1 MNGLNISRRTVLRGL
16 GTAMALPWLEAMSPV
31 GQVLAGEGAG
41 GSSGLPPK
49 RMAFC
54 YVPNGINMVDW
65 TPKTEGTDFE
75 LPEILNVFSEFRE
88 DMLVLSGLT
97 LDKARA
103 NGDGGGDHARAL
115 SAFLT
120 CSQPR
125 KTHGADIKVGIS
137 VDQLAAQTYGKTTRF
152 PSLEIGCDAGA
163 QAGNC
168 DSGYSC
174 AYSHN
179 IAWRTE
185 SSPVA
190 KEINPKAVFE
200 RLFGD
205 AAQPTKDRKLGQEK
219 SYKTSVLDLVLSDA
233 QRLQKKLG
241 FSDRRKI
248 DEYLN
253 SVREL
258 ESRLRRSE
266 FTATVQGIDGV
277 PVPKGLPKVYSEHLD
292 LMSDMLALA
301 FQTDVTR
308 VSTFVFAN
316 EGSNRSYPFIE
327 VREGHHDLSH
337 HANDEAK
344 KEKIKKI
351 NIFHAQ
357 HMAYLIRK
365 LKNIKEGEGTL
376 LDNTMLVYGSG
387 IGDGN
392 AHNHDNLPVVMFGKG
407 GGTVTSGRH
416 VKYEKETPIANLY
429 LAMLDRLGVPTD
441 KLGDSTG
448 KLLNLNS

>member
-1 MNGLNISRRTVLRGL
+1 
-16 GTAMALPWLEAMSPV
+16 MALPWLEAMLP
-31 GQVLAGEGAG
+31 
-41 GSSGLPPK
+41 SSIARAAEVAVPPK
-49 RMAFC
+49 RMAFV
-54 YVPNGINMVDW
+54 YVPNGMNMVDW
-65 TPKTEGTDFE
+65 TPKE
-75 LPEILNVFSEFRE
+75 LGKEFSLPTILNTFADFKD

-103 NGDGGGDHARAL
+103 NGDGGGDHARAS

-125 KTHGADIKVGIS
+125 KTHGADIKVGVS
-137 VDQLAAQTYGKTTRF
+137 VDQLAAQHIGKMTKF
-152 PSLEIGCDAGA
+152 PSLEIGCDAGS

-174 AYSHN
+174 AYSAN
-179 IAWRTE
+179 ISWRTE

-190 KEINPKAVFE
+190 KEINPKLVFE

-205 AAQPTKDRKLGQEK
+205 ASQAKKDVTRGKER
-219 SYKTSVLDLVLSDA
+219 SFRTSVLDLVLNDA
-233 QRLQKKLG
+233 QRLHKQLG
-241 FSDRRKI
+241 FNDKRKM

-258 ESRLRRSE
+258 EARLQRTS

-277 PVPKGLPKVYSEHLD
+277 NVPKGIPKSYTEHLD

-301 FQTDVTR
+301 LQTDTTR
-308 VSTFVFAN
+308 VATFVHAN
-316 EGSNRSYPFIE
+316 EGSNRSYPFID
-327 VREGHHDLSH
+327 VPEGHHDLSH
-337 HANDEAK
+337 HGNDAGK

-351 NIFHAQ
+351 NLFHAQ
-357 HMAYLIRK
+357 RTAYLLTK
-365 LKNIKEGEGTL
+365 LKSIKEGDGTL
-376 LDNTMLVYGSG
+376 LDNTMLVFGSG

-407 GGTVTSGRH
+407 GGGVTPGRH
-416 VKYEKETPIANLY
+416 VSYDKETPIANLY
-429 LAMLDRLGVPTD
+429 LAMLDSIGVPTD

-448 KLLNLNS
+448 KILNLKG

>member
-1 MNGLNISRRTVLRGL
+1 MGASWRISRRTMLKGL
-16 GTAMALPWLEAMSPV
+16 GTAIALPWMEAMAPV
-31 GQVLAGEGAG
+31 TSALGAQAAVA
-41 GSSGLPPK
+41 PK
-49 RMAFC
+49 RMAFI
-54 YVPNGINMVDW
+54 YTPNGMNMADW
-65 TPKTEGTDFE
+65 TPKQEGTDFE
-75 LPEILNVFSEFRE
+75 LPEILSPFKEFKD

-103 NGDGGGDHARAL
+103 NGDGAGDHARAL
-115 SAFLT
+115 AAFLT

-137 VDQLAAQTYGKTTRF
+137 VDQVAAQHVGKHTKF
-152 PSLEIGCDAGA
+152 ASLEIGCDAGA

-200 RLFGD
+200 RLFAD
-205 AAQPTKDRKLGQEK
+205 SAQPSKGATQTRELNFR
-219 SYKTSVLDLVLSDA
+219 TSVLDLVLDDA
-233 QRLQKKLG
+233 KSLQKKLG
-241 FSDRRKI
+241 FADRRKL

-253 SVREL
+253 SVREI
-258 ESRLRRSE
+258 EERLRRTQ

-277 PVPKGLPKVYSEHLD
+277 TVPKGIPKSYTEHIE

-301 FQTDVTR
+301 LQTDSTR
-308 VSTFVFAN
+308 IVTFVHAN
-316 EGSNRSYPFIE
+316 EGSGRSYPFID
-327 VREGHHDLSH
+327 VPEGHHDLSH
-337 HANDEAK
+337 HGNDEGK
-344 KEKIKKI
+344 KQKIKKI
-351 NIFHAQ
+351 NLFHAQ
-357 HMAYLIRK
+357 RVASLLEK
-365 LKNIKEGEGTL
+365 LKKVKEGDGTL
-376 LDNTMLVYGSG
+376 LDNTMLVFGSG

-392 AHNHDNLPVVMFGKG
+392 AHNHDDLPVVLFGKG
-407 GGTVTSGRH
+407 GGTIATGRH
-416 VKYEKETPIANLY
+416 VRYANDTPIANLY
-429 LAMLDRLGVPTD
+429 LAMLDRMGVPEE

-448 KLLNLNS
+448 KLLNLNT

>member
-1 MNGLNISRRTVLRGL
+1 MGANWRISRRTMLKGL
-16 GTAMALPWLEAMSPV
+16 GTAIALPWMEAMAPV
-31 GQVLAGEGAG
+31 TSALAGQAVT
-41 GSSGLPPK
+41 PPK
-49 RMAFC
+49 RMAFI
-54 YVPNGINMVDW
+54 YTPNGMNMADW
-65 TPKTEGTDFE
+65 TPQQEGTDFE
-75 LPEILNVFSEFRE
+75 LPEILNAFKDFK
-88 DMLVLSGLT
+88 DQMLVMSNLT

-103 NGDGGGDHARAL
+103 NGDGAGDHARAL

-137 VDQLAAQTYGKTTRF
+137 VDQVAAQHVGKHTKF
-152 PSLEIGCDAGA
+152 SSLEIGCDAGA

-190 KEINPKAVFE
+190 KEINPRSVFE

-205 AAQPTKDRKLGQEK
+205 VSQSTKSVAQANER
-219 SYKTSVLDLVLSDA
+219 SFRTSVLDLVLDDA
-233 QRLQKKLG
+233 SRLQKRLG
-241 FSDRRKI
+241 FSDRRKL

-253 SVREL
+253 SVREI
-258 ESRLRRSE
+258 EERLHRAQ

-277 PVPKGLPKVYSEHLD
+277 PVPKGIPKSYTEHIE

-301 FQTDVTR
+301 LQTDSTR
-308 VSTFVFAN
+308 VVTFVHAN
-316 EGSNRSYPFIE
+316 EGSNRSYPFID
-327 VREGHHDLSH
+327 VPEGHHDLSH
-337 HANDEAK
+337 HGNDEAK
-344 KEKIKKI
+344 KQKIKKI
-351 NIFHAQ
+351 NLFHAQ
-357 HMAYLIRK
+357 RVASLLGK
-365 LKNIKEGEGTL
+365 LQKVQEGAGTL
-376 LDNTMLVYGSG
+376 LDNTMLVMGSG

-392 AHNHDNLPVVMFGKG
+392 AHNHDDLPIVMFGKG
-407 GGTVTSGRH
+407 GGTITTGRH
-416 VKYEKETPIANLY
+416 VRYEKDTPIANLY
-429 LAMLDRLGVPTD
+429 LAMLDRIGVVTD

-448 KLLNLNS
+448 KLLNLNT

>member
-1 MNGLNISRRTVLRGL
+1 MNLNQPLSRRTVLRGL
-16 GTAMALPWLEAMSPV
+16 GTAVALPWLEAMSPL
-31 GQVLAGEGAG
+31 GTTWAAPAAT
-41 GSSGLPPK
+41 PPK
-49 RMAFC
+49 RIAFV

-65 TPKTEGTDFE
+65 SPKDTGTSFE
-75 LPEILNVFSEFRE
+75 LPKILETFKDFRH

-103 NGDGGGDHARAL
+103 NGDGGGDHARAQ

-125 KTHGADIKVGIS
+125 KTHGADIKVGVS
-137 VDQLAAQTYGKTTRF
+137 VDQVAANHLSGKTKF
-152 PSLEIGCDAGA
+152 PSLEIGCDAGS

-174 AYSHN
+174 AYSAN

-190 KEINPKAVFE
+190 KEINPRAVFE

-205 AAQPTKDRKLGQEK
+205 AHQPKEDVAKAQATRYRK
-219 SYKTSVLDLVLSDA
+219 SVLDLVRDDA
-233 QRLQKKLG
+233 SSLQKTLGSTDKRKL
-241 FSDRRKI
+241 

-258 ESRLRRSE
+258 ELRITRAQ
-266 FTATVQGIDGV
+266 FTQNVEGIDNVVV
-277 PVPKGLPKVYSEHLD
+277 PRGIPKSYDEHIRL
-292 LMSDMLALA
+292 LADMQVLA
-301 FQTDVTR
+301 FQTDTTR

-316 EGSNRSYPFIE
+316 EGSNRSYPF
-327 VREGHHDLSH
+327 VGVPEGHHDLSH
-337 HANDEAK
+337 HGNDDAK
-344 KEKIKKI
+344 KAKILKI
-351 NIFHAQ
+351 NLFHAQ
-357 HMAYLIRK
+357 QMAYLLQR
-365 LKNIKEGEGTL
+365 LKSVKEGSGTL
-376 LDNTMLVYGSG
+376 LDNMMVIYGSG

-392 AHNHDNLPVVMFGKG
+392 AHNHDNLPIVMFGKG
-407 GGTVTSGRH
+407 GGTIKPGRH
-416 VKYEKETPIANLY
+416 IKYDKETPIANLW
-429 LAMLDRLGVPTD
+429 LAMLDKIGFPTE

-448 KLLNLNS
+448 KLVDLDA

>member
-1 MNGLNISRRTVLRGL
+1 MAGQWKISRRTMLKGV
-16 GTAMALPWLEAMSPV
+16 GTALALPWLEAMSP
-31 GQVLAGEGAG
+31 LSTAFGAEDKVA
-41 GSSGLPPK
+41 PK
-49 RMAFC
+49 RMAFV
-54 YVPNGINMVDW
+54 YTPNGMNMADW
-65 TPKTEGTDFE
+65 TPKEVGTSFE
-75 LPEILNVFSEFRE
+75 LPAILNVFQDFKDE
-88 DMLVLSGLT
+88 MLVMSGLT

-125 KTHGADIKVGIS
+125 KTHGADIKVGVS
-137 VDQLAAQTYGKTTRF
+137 VDQVAAQHIGKLTKF

-174 AYSHN
+174 AYSAN

-190 KEINPKAVFE
+190 KEINPKSVFE

-205 AAQPTKDRKLGQEK
+205 AAQPSKDVAVAKER
-219 SYKTSVLDLVLSDA
+219 SFRTSVLDLVLDDA

-241 FSDRRKI
+241 FADRRKL

-258 ESRLRRSE
+258 EERLHRTQ
-266 FTATVQGIDGV
+266 FTASVQGIDGV
-277 PVPKGLPKVYSEHLD
+277 PVPKGIPKSYSEHID
-292 LMSDMLALA
+292 LMSDMMALAL
-301 FQTDVTR
+301 QTDTTR
-308 VSTFVFAN
+308 VATFVHAN
-316 EGSNRSYPFIE
+316 EGSNRSYPFIN
-327 VREGHHDLSH
+327 VSEGHHDLSH
-337 HANDEAK
+337 HGNDEKK
-344 KEKIKKI
+344 KEKIKQI
-351 NIFHAQ
+351 NLFHAQ
-357 HMAYLIRK
+357 RVAYLIGK
-365 LKNIKEGEGTL
+365 LKSVKEGNGTL
-376 LDNTMLVYGSG
+376 LDNTMLVFGSG

-392 AHNHDNLPVVMFGKG
+392 AHNHDNLPIVLFGKG
-407 GGTVTSGRH
+407 GGTITTGRH
-416 VKYEKETPIANLY
+416 VRYEKETPIANLY
-429 LAMLDRLGVPTD
+429 LAMLERLGVQTE

-448 KLLNLNS
+448 KLLDLNA

>member
-1 MNGLNISRRTVLRGL
+1 MGASWRISRRTMLKGL
-16 GTAMALPWLEAMSPV
+16 GTAMALPWMEAMAPV
-31 GQVLAGEGAG
+31 TSVLGAQAAVA
-41 GSSGLPPK
+41 PK
-49 RMAFC
+49 RMAFI
-54 YVPNGINMVDW
+54 YTPNGMNMADW
-65 TPKTEGTDFE
+65 TPKQEGTDFE
-75 LPEILNVFSEFRE
+75 LPEILSPFKEFKD

-103 NGDGGGDHARAL
+103 NGDGAGDHARAL
-115 SAFLT
+115 AAFLT

-137 VDQLAAQTYGKTTRF
+137 VDQVAAQHVGKHTKF
-152 PSLEIGCDAGA
+152 ASLEIGCDAGA

-200 RLFGD
+200 RLFAD
-205 AAQPTKDRKLGQEK
+205 SAQPSKGATQTRELNFR
-219 SYKTSVLDLVLSDA
+219 TSVLDLVLDDA
-233 QRLQKKLG
+233 KSLQKKLG
-241 FSDRRKI
+241 FADRRKL

-253 SVREL
+253 SVREI
-258 ESRLRRSE
+258 EERLRRTQ

-277 PVPKGLPKVYSEHLD
+277 TVPKGIPKSYTEHIE

-301 FQTDVTR
+301 LQTDSTR
-308 VSTFVFAN
+308 IVTFVHAN
-316 EGSNRSYPFIE
+316 EGSGRSYPFID
-327 VREGHHDLSH
+327 VPEGHHDLSH
-337 HANDEAK
+337 HGNDEGK
-344 KEKIKKI
+344 KQKIKKI
-351 NIFHAQ
+351 NLFHAQ
-357 HMAYLIRK
+357 RVASLLEK
-365 LKNIKEGEGTL
+365 LKKVKEGDGTL
-376 LDNTMLVYGSG
+376 LDNTMLVFGSG

-392 AHNHDNLPVVMFGKG
+392 AHNHDDLPVVLFGKG
-407 GGTVTSGRH
+407 GGTIATGRH
-416 VKYEKETPIANLY
+416 VRYANDTPIANLY
-429 LAMLDRLGVPTD
+429 LAMLDRMGVPEE

-448 KLLNLNS
+448 KLLNLNT

>member
-1 MNGLNISRRTVLRGL
+1 MSQRISRRTVLRGL
-16 GTAMALPWLEAMSPV
+16 GTAMALPWLEAMVPSGTALGADAAAPPV
-31 GQVLAGEGAG
+31 
-41 GSSGLPPK
+41 
-49 RMAFC
+49 RMAFL
-54 YVPNGINMVDW
+54 YIPNGVNMADW
-65 TPKTEGTDFE
+65 TPKEEGKNFA
-75 LPEILNVFSEFRE
+75 LPEILNTFAEFKD
-88 DMLVLSGLT
+88 DMLVMSGLT
-97 LDKARA
+97 CDKARA
-103 NGDGGGDHARAL
+103 NGDGAGDHARAL

-137 VDQLAAQTYGKTTRF
+137 VDQVAAQHVGKLTKF
-152 PSLEIGCDAGA
+152 PSLEIGCDAGS

-174 AYSHN
+174 AYSAN
-179 IAWRTE
+179 ISWRTE

-190 KEINPKAVFE
+190 KEINPKSVFE

-205 AAQPTKDRKLGQEK
+205 TNQVQKDVTKARER
-219 SYKTSVLDLVLSDA
+219 SFRTSVLDLVLGDA
-233 QRLQKKLG
+233 NRLHKQLG
-241 FSDRRKI
+241 SNDKRKM

-258 ESRLRRSE
+258 EARLQRTS

-277 PVPKGLPKVYSEHLD
+277 NVPKGIPKSYSEHLD

-301 FQTDVTR
+301 LQTDTTR
-308 VSTFVFAN
+308 IATFVHAN
-316 EGSNRSYPFIE
+316 EGSNRSYPFIQ
-327 VREGHHDLSH
+327 VPEGHHDLSH
-337 HANDEAK
+337 HGNDAAK

-351 NIFHAQ
+351 NLFHAQ
-357 HMAYLIRK
+357 RTAYLLSK
-365 LKNIKEGEGTL
+365 LRSVKEANGTL
-376 LDNTMLVYGSG
+376 LDNTMLVLGSG

-407 GGTVTSGRH
+407 GGAVTPGRH
-416 VKYEKETPIANLY
+416 ITYDKDTPIANLY
-429 LAMLDRLGVPTD
+429 LSMLDTIGVQTD

-448 KLLNLNS
+448 KLLNLHG

>member
-1 MNGLNISRRTVLRGL
+1 MSNSISRRTVLKGL
-16 GTAMALPWLEAMSPV
+16 GTAMALPWLEAMVPTGSAF
-31 GQVLAGEGAG
+31 AGEVAAA
-41 GSSGLPPK
+41 PK
-49 RMAFC
+49 RMAFV
-54 YVPNGINMVDW
+54 YVPNGMNMVDW
-65 TPKTEGTDFE
+65 TPNEEGTNFSM
-75 LPEILNVFSEFRE
+75 PAILNTFQDFKD
-88 DMLVLSGLT
+88 DMLVMSGLT

-137 VDQLAAQTYGKTTRF
+137 VDQVAAQHVGKLTKF

-174 AYSHN
+174 AYSAN
-179 IAWRTE
+179 ISWRTE

-190 KEINPKAVFE
+190 KEINPKSVFE

-205 AAQPTKDRKLGQEK
+205 SAQATKDVSKARER
-219 SYKTSVLDLVLSDA
+219 SYRTSVLDLVLSDA
-233 QRLQKKLG
+233 KRLHNQLG
-241 FSDRRKI
+241 FNDKRKM

-258 ESRLRRSE
+258 EARLQRTS

-277 PVPKGLPKVYSEHLD
+277 NVPKGIPKSYSEHLD

-301 FQTDVTR
+301 LQTDTTR
-308 VSTFVFAN
+308 IATFVHAN
-316 EGSNRSYPFIE
+316 EGSNRSYPFID
-327 VREGHHDLSH
+327 VPEGHHDLSH
-337 HANDEAK
+337 HGNDAAK

-351 NIFHAQ
+351 NLFHAQ
-357 HMAYLIRK
+357 RVAYLLNK
-365 LKNIKEGEGTL
+365 LKSVKEGNGTL

-392 AHNHDNLPVVMFGKG
+392 AHNHDNLPVALFGKG
-407 GGTVTSGRH
+407 GGAVTTGRH
-416 VKYEKETPIANLY
+416 VAYEKETPIANLY
-429 LAMLDRLGVPTD
+429 LAMLDSIGVQTE

-448 KLLNLNS
+448 MLLNLHG

>member
-1 MNGLNISRRTVLRGL
+1 
-16 GTAMALPWLEAMSPV
+16 MALPWLEAMLPGRSLMAAEV
-31 GQVLAGEGAG
+31 AV
-41 GSSGLPPK
+41 PPK
-49 RMAFC
+49 RMAFV
-54 YVPNGINMVDW
+54 YVPNGMNMVDW
-65 TPKTEGTDFE
+65 TPKEQGKDFA
-75 LPEILNVFSEFRE
+75 LPTILNTFQDFKD
-88 DMLVLSGLT
+88 DMLVMSGLT

-125 KTHGADIKVGIS
+125 KTHGADIKVGVS
-137 VDQLAAQTYGKTTRF
+137 VDQVAAQHVGKMTKF
-152 PSLEIGCDAGA
+152 PSLEIGCDAGS

-174 AYSHN
+174 AYSAN
-179 IAWRTE
+179 ISWRTE

-190 KEINPKAVFE
+190 KEINPKSVFE

-205 AAQPTKDRKLGQEK
+205 SAQATKDVSKARER
-219 SYKTSVLDLVLSDA
+219 SFRTSVLDLVLNDA
-233 QRLQKKLG
+233 QRLHKQLG
-241 FSDRRKI
+241 INDKRKM

-258 ESRLRRSE
+258 EARLQRTS

-277 PVPKGLPKVYSEHLD
+277 NVPKGIPKSYTEHLD

-301 FQTDVTR
+301 LQTDTTR
-308 VSTFVFAN
+308 IATFVHAN

-327 VREGHHDLSH
+327 VPEGHHDLS
-337 HANDEAK
+337 NLGNEESK
-344 KEKIKKI
+344 KEKIIKI
-351 NIFHAQ
+351 NLFHAQ
-357 HMAYLIRK
+357 RTAYLLTK
-365 LKNIKEGEGTL
+365 LKSVKEGNGTL
-376 LDNTMLVYGSG
+376 LDNTMLIFGSG

-407 GGTVTSGRH
+407 GGAVTPGRH
-416 VKYEKETPIANLY
+416 VSYDKETPIANLY
-429 LAMLDRLGVPTD
+429 LAMLDSIGVQTE

-448 KLLNLNS
+448 KLLNLHSA

>member
-1 MNGLNISRRTVLRGL
+1 MAGQWKMSRRTMLKGVGAAL
-16 GTAMALPWLEAMSPV
+16 ALPCLEAMSPV
-31 GQVLAGEGAG
+31 SSAFAAEAGVA
-41 GSSGLPPK
+41 PK
-49 RMAFC
+49 RMAFV
-54 YVPNGINMVDW
+54 YTPNGMNMADW
-65 TPKTEGTDFE
+65 TPKAVGTDYE
-75 LPEILNVFSEFRE
+75 LPAILNVFQDFKD
-88 DMLVLSGLT
+88 DMLVMSGLT

-125 KTHGADIKVGIS
+125 KTHGADIKVGVS
-137 VDQLAAQTYGKTTRF
+137 VDQVAAQHIGKLTKF
-152 PSLEIGCDAGA
+152 PSLEVGCDAGA

-174 AYSHN
+174 AYSAN

-190 KEINPKAVFE
+190 KEINPKSVFE

-205 AAQPTKDRKLGQEK
+205 AAQPSKDVAAAKER
-219 SYKTSVLDLVLSDA
+219 SFRTSVLDLVLDDA

-241 FSDRRKI
+241 FADRRKL

-258 ESRLRRSE
+258 EERLHRTQ
-266 FTATVQGIDGV
+266 FTASVQGIDGV
-277 PVPKGLPKVYSEHLD
+277 PVPKGIPKSYSEHID

-301 FQTDVTR
+301 LQTDTTR
-308 VSTFVFAN
+308 IATFVHAN
-316 EGSNRSYPFIE
+316 EGSNRSYPFIN
-327 VREGHHDLSH
+327 VSEGHHDLSH
-337 HANDEAK
+337 HGNDEKK
-344 KEKIKKI
+344 KEKIKQI
-351 NIFHAQ
+351 NLFHAQ
-357 HMAYLIRK
+357 RVAYLIGK
-365 LKNIKEGEGTL
+365 LKSVKEGNGTL
-376 LDNTMLVYGSG
+376 LDNTMLVFGSG

-392 AHNHDNLPVVMFGKG
+392 AHNHDNLPVVLFGKG
-407 GGTVTSGRH
+407 GGTITTGRH
-416 VKYEKETPIANLY
+416 VKYDKETPIANLY
-429 LAMLDRLGVPTD
+429 LAMLDRLGVQTE

-448 KLLNLNS
+448 KLLDLNA